1 MKKTN
6 FKKEWDFIIKEIH
19 KKTRIR
25 KNITKKEI
33 LFALQIF
40 LSRYEF
46 DIYFKLK
53 KIYLNF
59 SYSQ

>member
-19 KKTRIR
+19 KKTIIR
-25 KNITKKEI
+25 KNIIKREI

-53 KIYLNF
+53 KFI
-59 SYSQ
+59 